1 MPKLFQMLKQVNT
14 IRSNLIWFGV
24 LINFYLDFLFLF
36 LFLLIIRFTH
46 VLEGILKV
54 LILAFL
60 YNTNIHTTAF
70 SRYKLR

>member
-36 LFLLIIRFTH
+36 IIRFTH
-46 VLEGILKV
+46 VLESILKV

-60 YNTNIHTTAF
+60 YNTNTHTKAF
-70 SRYKLR
+70 SYYKLR

>member
-1 MPKLFQMLKQVNT
+1 MQCMPKLFQMLKQVNT

-24 LINFYLDFLFLF
+24 LINFYLDFLFL
-36 LFLLIIRFTH
+36 LIIRFTH

-60 YNTNIHTTAF
+60 YNTNIHTKAF
-70 SRYKLR
+70 SCYKLR

>member
-24 LINFYLDFLFLF
+24 LINFYLDFLFSFYFF
-36 LFLLIIRFTH
+36 LITRFTP
-46 VLEGILKV
+46 VSEVVLKV

-60 YNTNIHTTAF
+60 YNTNTCTKAF
-70 SRYKLR
+70 SYYKLS